1 MWAPRCSRWSPMST
15 FRWTSTSGSNR
26 RKRKSMEL
34 VNGTY
39 AILDDTA
46 LQQKAQLTTQ
56 AVDMLMSQ
64 GTVGQM
70 VASMGQMV
78 GIPEVSISLIFPTKK
93 PHNMRPFLASLNSI
107 ISTALDDQADLSD
120 FTQKLAEAIREIQR
134 IAAEENA

>member
-1 MWAPRCSRWSPMST
+1 
-15 FRWTSTSGSNR
+15 
-26 RKRKSMEL
+26 MEL

-46 LQQKAQLTTQ
+46 LQQKAQLATQ